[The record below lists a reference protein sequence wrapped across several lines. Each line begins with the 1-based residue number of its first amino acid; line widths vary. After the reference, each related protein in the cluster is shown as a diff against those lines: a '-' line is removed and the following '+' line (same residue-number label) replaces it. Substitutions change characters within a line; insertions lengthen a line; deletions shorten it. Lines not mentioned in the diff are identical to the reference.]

1 MVQEN
6 MQTFREKKLYLSR
19 RTKDFGE
26 RRMDVHHID
35 EFAER
40 RLLAHQDCHF
50 LNDIGSVCAIGVT
63 T

>member
-1 MVQEN
+1 M
-6 MQTFREKKLYLSR
+6 LYLSSGAENLR
-19 RTKDFGE
+19 EGW
-26 RRMDVHHID
+26 MDVYHIG

-50 LNDIGSVCAIGVT
+50 LNDAGSVGAIGVT

>member
-1 MVQEN
+1 

-26 RRMDVHHID
+26 RRMDVHHIG
-35 EFAER
+35 EFADGGMF
-40 RLLAHQDCHF
+40 AHQDTDL
-50 LNDIGSVCAIGVT
+50 LNDVGSVGAIGVT

>member
-1 MVQEN
+1 
-6 MQTFREKKLYLSR
+6 
-19 RTKDFGE
+19 
-26 RRMDVHHID
+26 MDVHHID

-50 LNDIGSVCAIGVT
+50 LNDIGSVGAIGVT